1 MRRSRRKELDDQ
13 IAHRER
19 LDKEFTRKWLREHA
33 PNPEPKQKPKPM
45 PLERWQKR
53 LRAQKQERRA
63 LARPLLKGVE

>member
-1 MRRSRRKELDDQ
+1 MTRSRRKELDDQ

-19 LDKEFTRKWLREHA
+19 LDEEHTRKWLREHA
-33 PNPEPKQKPKPM
+33 PKPKPEQKPKPV

-53 LRAQKQERRA
+53 LGAQKREWRA